1 MIQHVDKYPIY
12 NIFDK
17 EAKFYYYIPK
27 YQREYTWKYA
37 EWEAL
42 YDDITEN
49 DEGYFIGSIICIN
62 QGDVIKPFLEV
73 IDGQQRLTT
82 ISLFL
87 TAIYKRLRDL
97 KDFMSEDDED
107 ILPSLRKSLKR
118 ENSETKMIIVPQIQ
132 GHNRDDYNYIMSEI
146 GLRQNKEVKPSY
158 FGTRR
163 ISRCFEYFNDRLGK
177 ELANKS
183 ESEQIEILIDRLN
196 LLKNAMLV
204 KIEVSSH
211 SDAYVLFESLNNRGA
226 QLTAIDLLKNLIMA
240 RAEKAGLDVDT
251 CFDMWQKLLGFLGDD
266 YKIQERFFRYYYNAF
281 KNNLNIP
288 FRKDDDRKKDPL
300 GVVATKSNLLS
311 IYEKLINRDLKGFLD
326 DILTGAKYYHVL
338 LYPEKNQMERLYV
351 DSLKDLNHIQGVP
364 SYILLLYL
372 IYFKEKLNITDKLI
386 EKIINIL
393 VIFFVRRNTTDYPST
408 RDLARIF
415 MSIIADI
422 EEQDLTGSDIY
433 NLVLQRITSSSA
445 TDEMFI
451 HALEGDIY
459 KTNVDA
465 ARYILC
471 TLAEKSMTQETWTDL
486 WKRSEKDG
494 KYIWTIEHIFPE
506 GENIPQEWVDMIA
519 GGDKVLAQQYL
530 NEYAHKLGNL
540 TMTGYNS
547 NLSNLSYEKKRDR
560 KSKNNPSKYIGY
572 KNGLEINKTLAEKD
586 KWTIDDIKQRT
597 DLLLNQARILF
608 TFPNN

>member
-62 QGDVIKPFLEV
+62 QGDVIKPYLEV

-87 TAIYKRLRDL
+87 AAIYKRLRAL

-107 ILPSLRKSLKR
+107 ILPSLRKSLRR
-118 ENSETKMIIVPQIQ
+118 ENSETKIIIVPQIQ
-132 GHNRDDYNYIMSEI
+132 GRNREDYNYLMSEN
-146 GLRQNKEVKPSY
+146 GLRQTKDVKPSY

-163 ISRCFEYFNDRLGK
+163 ISRCFEYFLGRLDE
-177 ELANKS
+177 ELAEKS
-183 ESEQIEILIDRLN
+183 ESEQIEILFDRLN
-196 LLKNAMLV
+196 RLKNAMLV
-204 KIEVSSH
+204 KIEVNSH

-240 RAEKAGLDVDT
+240 RAEKAGMDVDT

-281 KNNLNIP
+281 KNNLNMP

-326 DILTGAKYYHVL
+326 DILTAAENYQIL
-338 LYPEKNQMERLYV
+338 LYPEKFKGQYSYV
-351 DSLKDLNHIQGVP
+351 DSLIDLNHIQGVP

-372 IYFKEKLNITDKLI
+372 LYYKEELQITDKLI
-386 EKIINIL
+386 ERIINIL
-393 VIFFVRRNTTDYPST
+393 VIFFVRRNTTDYPGT

-415 MSIIADI
+415 MNIITEI
-422 EEQDLTGSDIY
+422 EEQDLTANDIY
-433 NLVLQRITSSSA
+433 NLVLQRISASSA

-451 HALEGDIY
+451 RALEGDIY

-471 TLAEKSMTQETWTDL
+471 ALAEKSMTQETWTNL
-486 WKRSEKDG
+486 WERKEKDG

-519 GGDKVLAQQYL
+519 GGNKTLAQQYL

-547 NLSNLSYEKKRDR
+547 NLSNLSFEKKRDR
-560 KSKNNPSKYIGY
+560 KSPKDQTKYIGY
-572 KNGLEINKTLAEKD
+572 KNGLGINKVLAD
-586 KWTIDDIKQRT
+586 KNSWTVEDIIQRT
-597 DLLLNQARILF
+597 DDLSKEVLSLF
-608 TFPNN
+608 TFPK

>member
-62 QGDVIKPFLEV
+62 QGDVIKPYLEV

-87 TAIYKRLRDL
+87 AAIYKRLRAL

-107 ILPSLRKSLKR
+107 ILPSLRKSLRR
-118 ENSETKMIIVPQIQ
+118 ENSETKIIIVPQIQ
-132 GHNRDDYNYIMSEI
+132 GRNREDYNYLMSEN
-146 GLRQNKEVKPSY
+146 GLRQTKDAKPPY

-163 ISRCFEYFNDRLGK
+163 ISRCFEYFLSRLDE
-177 ELANKS
+177 ELAEKS
-183 ESEQIEILIDRLN
+183 ESEQIDILFDRLN
-196 LLKNAMLV
+196 RLKNAMLV
-204 KIEVSSH
+204 KIEVNSH

-288 FRKDDDRKKDPL
+288 FRKEDDRKKDPL

-326 DILTGAKYYHVL
+326 DILTASENYQIL
-338 LYPEKNQMERLYV
+338 LYPEKFKGEYSYV
-351 DSLKDLNHIQGVP
+351 ESLIDLNHIQGVP

-372 IYFKEKLNITDKLI
+372 LYFKKELNITDRLI

-393 VIFFVRRNTTDYPST
+393 VIFFVRRNTTDYPGT

-415 MSIIADI
+415 MSIITEI
-422 EEQDLTGSDIY
+422 EEQDITSNDIY
-433 NLVLQRITSSSA
+433 NLVLQRISSSSA
-445 TDEMFI
+445 TDELFLR
-451 HALEGDIY
+451 ALEGDIY

-471 TLAEKSMTQETWTDL
+471 ALAEKSMNQETWTNL
-486 WKRSEKDG
+486 WERKEKDG

-519 GGDKVLAQQYL
+519 GGDKTLAQQYL

-547 NLSNLSYEKKRDR
+547 NLSNLSFEKKRDR
-560 KSKNNPSKYIGY
+560 KSPKDQTKYIGY
-572 KNGLEINKTLAEKD
+572 KNGLGINKVLADKD
-586 KWTIDDIKQRT
+586 TWTVEDIIQRT
-597 DLLLNQARILF
+597 NDLSKEVLSLF
-608 TFPNN
+608 TFPQ